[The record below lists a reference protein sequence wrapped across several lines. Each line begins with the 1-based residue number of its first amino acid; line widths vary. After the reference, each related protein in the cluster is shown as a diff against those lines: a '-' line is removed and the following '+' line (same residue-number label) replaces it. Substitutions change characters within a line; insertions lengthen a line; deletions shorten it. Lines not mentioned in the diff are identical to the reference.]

1 MDEEH
6 GSAIAPVSQEDGM
19 LSCVWESR
27 REQDECARSDVSAT
41 SSRRSVA
48 SYRSMDQMADLAAM
62 KERKTFASREE
73 EIEKQ
78 RRSAE
83 AELNQLR
90 LDRDIAIAKARL
102 QVYAKYENEE
112 QEFLPSNRLTRLD
125 DDIGD
130 QLPCAKLIE
139 QQQQKNMSNGA
150 RGRKESVPMLSVQQ
164 QQRVDM
170 EVMMDEQKRHEI
182 YSSLGQSSKAG
193 VDRLNRFGLGGNDC
207 RVSEKPDC
215 TTDSV
220 TGINK
225 LVHSLNETIKRNQ
238 LPGLHLPVFNGDE
251 LDFQQ
256 WLVSF
261 ERIIEENTDDPARR
275 LHYLV
280 QYTAGNANTLVSG
293 FLLDPLNGYQ
303 AAKRELKKEY
313 GDPYVLS
320 RAYLRRID
328 MWKSIPLNDVNALK
342 TFGIFLKKCRGSMP
356 SLRHL
361 QQLNTDHYL
370 QKIVMKLPLTLQG
383 SWRKTVYA
391 KEEDGE
397 DIVFGDLVDFI
408 DRQCQLARHP
418 VFSSEAL
425 QEAEGRVK
433 SDGSGKPFNFA
444 NSGRQTARATNV
456 IPGSVAEVVLERPF
470 VQDTESCKLCHREH
484 DL

>member
-1 MDEEH
+1 MP
-6 GSAIAPVSQEDGM
+6 I
-19 LSCVWESR
+19 
-27 REQDECARSDVSAT
+27 
-41 SSRRSVA
+41 
-48 SYRSMDQMADLAAM
+48 
-62 KERKTFASREE
+62 
-73 EIEKQ
+73 
-78 RRSAE
+78 
-83 AELNQLR
+83 
-90 LDRDIAIAKARL
+90 
-102 QVYAKYENEE
+102 
-112 QEFLPSNRLTRLD
+112 
-125 DDIGD
+125 
-130 QLPCAKLIE
+130 
-139 QQQQKNMSNGA
+139 
-150 RGRKESVPMLSVQQ
+150 LSVQR

-182 YSSLGQSSKAG
+182 YSSLGQSSKVD
-193 VDRLNRFGLGGNDC
+193 VDRLSCFGLGGNGC

-215 TTDSV
+215 TADSV
-220 TGINK
+220 IGINK
-225 LVHSLNETIKRNQ
+225 LVYSLNETIKRNQ

-256 WLVSF
+256 WLVTF

-328 MWKSIPLNDVNALK
+328 VWKSIPSNDINALK

-370 QKIVMKLPLTLQG
+370 QKRVMKLPLTLQA

-391 KEEDGE
+391 KEADGK
-397 DIVFGDLVDFI
+397 DIVFGDRWI
-408 DRQCQLARHP
+408 
-418 VFSSEAL
+418 SSIGSAKWPDI
-425 QEAEGRVK
+425 RYFRPKHCRRRKVK
-433 SDGSGKPFNFA
+433 SS
-444 NSGRQTARATNV
+444 STAWVSHSISLTVR
-456 IPGSVAEVVLERPF
+456 ERLFEQPM
-470 VQDTESCKLCHREH
+470 
-484 DL
+484 